1 MKHVDVWKAFYLRKK
16 KGIKFGVCVLCNN
29 LGTWRFKGKER
40 PCLCPNGISVAT
52 NQMKLKRRGSS
63 LRRGTA

>member
-1 MKHVDVWKAFYLRKK
+1 MKHVDVWKASYLRKR
-16 KGIKFGVCVLCNN
+16 KGSEIGVCVLCNN

-52 NQMKLKRRGSS
+52 NQRKLKRRESP
-63 LRRGTA
+63 LRRGAA